1 MKTGPIKFNVTQRMR
16 KHRGQD
22 RNFDTKV
29 LADMVN
35 GPEVQERVKNRDLH
49 GYLGHWPRQVFGPEP
64 REGGIYEGKHVP
76 LEPAV
81 VTTSIRAMMDGTIE
95 HEAEFLD
102 TATGRLAKRM
112 HASKVGGFSS
122 VIRCRELHGR
132 DVPVSFHGFD
142 YVNEPNFT
150 ANRGY
155 KLDGVFDADFVP
167 EGVVLMDAA
176 LAEQAATFQVMDG
189 LYASLQADYDRLAQV
204 MANVLAERDELLAI
218 ATRGGVSEQAL
229 KQRMAVVTNPAD
241 GFRLDSVG
249 RRLPSS
255 TLEAM
260 ARQFE
265 AMDLPGHEPPPQEVE
280 AQSAVRQ
287 VASQVSGYLST
298 LIGRR

>member
-1 MKTGPIKFNVTQRMR
+1 MKTGTIKFNVTQRMR

-64 REGGIYEGKHVP
+64 REGGIVDGKHVA
-76 LEPAV
+76 LEPAI
-81 VTTSIRAMMDGTIE
+81 VTTSLRAMMDGTVE

-150 ANRGY
+150 TNRGY

-176 LAEQAATFQVMDG
+176 LAEQSATFAVMDG
-189 LYASLQADYDRLAQV
+189 LYSTLQADYDRVVEALANL
-204 MANVLAERDELLAI
+204 AAERDELLAI
-218 ATRGGVSEQAL
+218 ATRGGVPE
-229 KQRMAVVTNPAD
+229 KDIMAHLAD
-241 GFRLDSVG
+241 RGRAVFRLDGVG

-255 TLEAM
+255 TLETI

-265 AMDLPGHEPPPQEVE
+265 TMDLPGHEAPPEPAEQG
-280 AQSAVRQ
+280 AVRKAAAQ
-287 VASQVSGYLST
+287 VQALVGAM
-298 LIGRR
+298 GWRR